1 VGRGLLCDPCSL
13 GLIPEESAGSPA
25 YVLTDP
31 TVSRIYGD
39 CFVSALRACAHRVDQ
54 VVMPEGE
61 ACKSLGYYVG
71 LVEQILESGV
81 DEHSVLISLGGGT
94 VCNICGFAAS
104 TLHRGI
110 RLVHVPTTLMAQCD
124 AAIGHKQAVNGSRGK
139 NLIGSYYA
147 PATIVAD
154 IDVLGTLDDG
164 LVADGLSEALKHA
177 LAQDASYLEA
187 LRKYTGDPRDPDFLL
202 EVVRRNIDLK
212 CELMRTDPE
221 ERCEGMVLQYGH
233 AVAHALEHVSGHA
246 LSHGQSVALG
256 MVASAC
262 TARLVGVCNEDLV
275 ETHRELIA
283 RYGLP
288 TRIPAE
294 ISTHD
299 LIEAMRWDK
308 RRLRSGIRMALLA
321 APARLWTHHGSTAI
335 PIEASTLACALEPMR
350 ERRAS

>member
-1 VGRGLLCDPCSL
+1 VGRGLVDDPCAL

-31 TVSRIYGD
+31 TVNALCGD
-39 CFVSALRACAHRVDQ
+39 DFVSALQASARRV
-54 VVMPEGE
+54 VRIVMPEGE
-61 ACKSLGYYVG
+61 ACKSLSYYVR

-81 DEHSVLISLGGGT
+81 DERSVLISLGGGT
-94 VCNICGFAAS
+94 VCNVCGFAAS
-104 TLHRGI
+104 TLHRGL
-110 RLVHVPTTLMAQCD
+110 RLVHVATTLMAQCD

-147 PATIVAD
+147 PTKIVAD
-154 IDVLGTLDDG
+154 IDVLATLDDD
-164 LVADGLSEALKHA
+164 LVADGLSEVLKHA
-177 LAQDASYLEA
+177 LAQDASYLEF
-187 LRKYTGDPRDPDFLL
+187 LQGYTGDPRDPEFLL
-202 EVVRRNIDLK
+202 AIVRRNIDLK
-212 CELMRTDPE
+212 CGLMRTDPE

-256 MVASAC
+256 MMASAR
-262 TARLVGVCNEDLV
+262 TAQLVGVCNEGLV
-275 ETHRELIA
+275 ETHRALIT

-294 ISTHD
+294 ISPHD

-308 RRLRSGIRMALLA
+308 RRLRSDIRMALLA
-321 APARLWTHHGSTAI
+321 APGRLWTRHGSTAI
-335 PIEASTLACALEPMR
+335 PIETSTLACALEPMR
-350 ERRAS
+350 ARRAS